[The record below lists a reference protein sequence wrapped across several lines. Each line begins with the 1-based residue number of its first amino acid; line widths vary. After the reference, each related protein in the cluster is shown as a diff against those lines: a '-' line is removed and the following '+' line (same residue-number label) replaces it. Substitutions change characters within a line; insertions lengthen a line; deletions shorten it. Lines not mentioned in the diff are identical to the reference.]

1 MFYINKKYSEFIGRK
16 AKKLLI
22 KIKPNFTKVWTKKE
36 NQEYPKK
43 Q

>member
-16 AKKLLI
+16 TKKLLI